1 MNKLLQKNSRK
12 DLFIRDKELYLKVQ
26 LVKEQEDKIIKE
38 LERKLKVFSNKNSNT
53 CKPDFVE
60 YIVTK
65 LAPYYKDK
73 NNIQEFEDMVKKL
86 EKNKRRIN
94 VKSKK

>member
-1 MNKLLQKNSRK
+1 MNKLLQKDSRK
-12 DLFIRDKELYLKVQ
+12 DLLEIKNLYHKVQ
-26 LVKEQEDKIIKE
+26 LGKEQEDKIIKE

-53 CKPDFVE
+53 CKPHFVE

-65 LAPYYKDK
+65 LDPYYKDRNDIK
-73 NNIQEFEDMVKKL
+73 EFEDRVKKL
-86 EKNKRRIN
+86 EQKNKRRIN